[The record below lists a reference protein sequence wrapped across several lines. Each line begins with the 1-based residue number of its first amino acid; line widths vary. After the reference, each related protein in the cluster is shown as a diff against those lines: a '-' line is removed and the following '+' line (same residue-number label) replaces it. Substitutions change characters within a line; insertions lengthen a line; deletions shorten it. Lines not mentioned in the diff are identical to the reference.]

1 MIKKSHQRIIDQIFK
16 KLNKNKTAEK
26 IIIKFKKEIDK
37 IFFKRHFIYIKLKEL
52 FKTIPTREKTAE
64 EKEMSYY
71 QLNKEKCR
79 QQAIKY
85 YYDNINYYR
94 MYNNLYNRI
103 KYNYH
108 YDANTDLQIKRNVK
122 VVF

>member
-52 FKTIPTREKTAE
+52 FKTIPIREKTKE
-64 EKEMSYY
+64 ETEMSYY